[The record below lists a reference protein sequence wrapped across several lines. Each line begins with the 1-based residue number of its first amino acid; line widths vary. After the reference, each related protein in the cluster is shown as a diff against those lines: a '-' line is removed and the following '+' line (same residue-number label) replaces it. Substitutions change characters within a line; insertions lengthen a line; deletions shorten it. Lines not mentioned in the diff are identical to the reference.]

1 MGYQSVHFRRY
12 INFEFWRENVFGRV
26 ICRYFTSNGCRGNP
40 KKAVKKLYIPLML
53 SMMIISL
60 YNSID
65 SFWVAGLGADQLAAV
80 GFVIPLE
87 FLIISIRTNL
97 GAGTTS
103 VVSKYICA
111 KDDEMANNAS
121 THSIILSLIVSV
133 IVTLVFTVFMKNC

>member
-65 SFWVAGLGADQLAAV
+65 SFWMAGLGADQLAAV
-80 GFVIPLE
+80 GFVYLLN
-87 FLIISIRTNL
+87 F
-97 GAGTTS
+97 
-103 VVSKYICA
+103 
-111 KDDEMANNAS
+111 
-121 THSIILSLIVSV
+121 
-133 IVTLVFTVFMKNC
+133 